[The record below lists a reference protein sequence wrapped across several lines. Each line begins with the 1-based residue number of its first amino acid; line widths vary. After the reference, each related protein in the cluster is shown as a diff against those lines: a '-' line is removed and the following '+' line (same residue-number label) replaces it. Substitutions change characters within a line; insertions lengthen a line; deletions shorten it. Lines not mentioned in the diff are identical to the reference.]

1 MRWERYMAA
10 TARWAAVGST
20 PFGHR
25 SARRPQRRRQCSSKR
40 AAKIRSLRTVPFFAK
55 ESLMVVGETLGTL
68 KVRDGAENGA
78 FILHP
83 THANFSMHHG
93 TLGTQTKS

>member
-1 MRWERYMAA
+1 M
-10 TARWAAVGST
+10 
-20 PFGHR
+20 
-25 SARRPQRRRQCSSKR
+25 
-40 AAKIRSLRTVPFFAK
+40 PFFAK
-55 ESLMVVGETLGTL
+55 ESLTVVGAILGTVT
-68 KVRDGAENGA
+68 VRDGAGNGA